1 MTSVRRGDL
10 ACVVQAGGRSS
21 RMGFDKATAPFLGE
35 PLVGRVLRRIAPVAS
50 ELLVTSVRPGELT
63 FLERSSFDGLDTRV
77 CRDLPGAAGAMRG
90 IASSL
95 FAATRPLV
103 AVVACDMPFVSP
115 GLISALADRVVR
127 DGLDACVPRTS
138 RGLEPLCAVWR
149 RDACLPVAR
158 ELLDGDLQRIRFL
171 IDRVHTGYLLEDE
184 VVAAAGSLACFENV
198 NTPDEFARA
207 EAIARGGGQGDFGI
221 MDPEAATA
229 IYG

>member
-1 MTSVRRGDL
+1 MTCVRRDDL
-10 ACVVQAGGRSS
+10 TCVVQAGGRSS

-35 PLVGRVLRRIAPVAS
+35 PLVHRVLERIAPVAS
-50 ELLVTSVRPGELT
+50 ELLVTSVRPDELT
-63 FLERSSFDGLDTRV
+63 FLEASPIDGLAVRV
-77 CRDLPGAAGAMRG
+77 CRDLPGGAGAMRG

-95 FAATRPLV
+95 FAASRPLV

-158 ELLDGDLQRIRFL
+158 ELLAGDLQRIRFL
-171 IDRVHTGYLLEDE
+171 IDRVLTGYLMEDRI
-184 VVAAAGSLACFENV
+184 VGAAGSFMCFENV
-198 NTPDEFARA
+198 NTPEEFTRA
-207 EAIARGGGQGDFGI
+207 EAIARGDIAPDGRLVPAGPAAMQG
-221 MDPEAATA
+221 
-229 IYG
+229 